1 MPPWAR
7 DWVLKATEAA
17 RALGAAAS
25 DVLARLRVLLAPHIE
40 ALVRF
45 GASVLQRILSGLQRT
60 ADMLRP
66 PLARFA
72 KRVRPGVVYLLQS
85 AALIRDDVLLA
96 YGAAERWVTR
106 IAAITLSELWNAPLR
121 LAHRGVIGGF
131 AILVLVS
138 SAPPPK
144 PMVQEAIKPQGAW
157 ILVWNDEF
165 NGTALNRSKWNVVT
179 TPEDGEAFG
188 ESYFAD
194 SPETIRVANGVLEMS
209 AAPIG
214 RHKYSGARL
223 ETQGLASWRYGR
235 FEARIKVAQGAG
247 TLTSFWML
255 HQDPTLEKWP
265 NGGELDILEQLGRH
279 PKLMEAVLH
288 YKGVDKD
295 RNHVMK
301 WLDEPVGDDF
311 HNFALE
317 WTPEGFFWFLDG
329 ELIHAYPPRDAHPFN
344 RDFFLILSL
353 CVGGDW
359 ALSPNKQTRFPV
371 TTQVDWVRVYAI
383 NPDYVRP
390 DSEARATVAQQGL
403 EETRK
408 RSGL

>member
-7 DWVLKATEAA
+7 DLVGKAMEAA
-17 RALGAAAS
+17 RAIGAAAS
-25 DVLARLRVLLAPHIE
+25 AAFARLGAVLAPHVA
-40 ALVRF
+40 ALLGVAAR
-45 GASVLQRILSGLQRT
+45 VLHHVLGGLRRA
-60 ADMLRP
+60 ADALRP
-66 PLARFA
+66 PLARVAPAF
-72 KRVRPGVVYLLQS
+72 VYLGRYLGQCL
-85 AALIRDDVLLA
+85 ALLRDDTR
-96 YGAAERWVTR
+96 AAHAATGRWVTR
-106 IAAITLSELWNAPLR
+106 IGALTLSELWNAPQR
-121 LAHRGVIGGF
+121 LAHRGAIGAF
-131 AILVLVS
+131 AVLALVS
-138 SAPPPK
+138 SAPPPIAKVHEAVK
-144 PMVQEAIKPQGAW
+144 PKGAW

-165 NGTALNRSKWNVVT
+165 NGTELNRRKWNVVV
-179 TPEDGEAFG
+179 TPPDGESFG

-194 SPETIRVANGVLEMS
+194 SPDTIRVGDGVLEMR
-209 AAPIG
+209 AEPIG
-214 RHKYSGARL
+214 KNRYSGARL

-295 RNHVMK
+295 RHHVME
-301 WLDEPVGDDF
+301 WMDEPVGDAF

-329 ELIHAYPPRDAHPFN
+329 RLIHAYPPHTEHPFN
-344 RDFFLILSL
+344 REFFLILSL
-353 CVGGDW
+353 CIGGDW
-359 ALSPNKQTRFPV
+359 ALSPNRQTKFPV
-371 TTQVDWVRVYAI
+371 VTQVDWVRVYAI

-390 DSEARATVAQQGL
+390 AGDDRATVAQQGV
-403 EETRK
+403 EARPAP
-408 RSGL
+408 SGL

>member
-7 DWVLKATEAA
+7 DWVRKVSEAA
-17 RALGAAAS
+17 RALGASATAIF
-25 DVLARLRVLLAPHIE
+25 ARLRAALAPHLE
-40 ALVRF
+40 TLSRVAAGLLHHVLTALR
-45 GASVLQRILSGLQRT
+45 AI
-60 ADMLRP
+60 ADALRP
-66 PLARFA
+66 RLAELARQ
-72 KRVRPGVVYLLQS
+72 VRPARVYLAQS
-85 AALIRDDVLLA
+85 VELLRGDVALAHAAT
-96 YGAAERWVTR
+96 ERWITR
-106 IAAITLSELWNAPLR
+106 ISALTLSEIWNAPLR
-121 LAHRGVIGGF
+121 LAHRGAIGVF
-131 AILVLVS
+131 AILALVS

-165 NGTALNRSKWNVVT
+165 NGTALNRRKWNVVT
-179 TPEDGEAFG
+179 TPEDGQPFG
-188 ESYFAD
+188 QSWFAD
-194 SPETIRVANGVLEMS
+194 SPDTIRVANGVLEMS

-235 FEARIKVAQGAG
+235 FEARIKVAEGAG
-247 TLTSFWML
+247 TLSSFWML
-255 HQDPTLEKWP
+255 HQDPSTERWP
-265 NGGELDILEQLGRH
+265 DSGEIDILEQLGWH
-279 PKLMEAVLH
+279 PKLMEGVVH
-288 YKGVDKD
+288 YKGVDKS
-295 RNHVMK
+295 RHHVMK
-301 WLDEPVGDDF
+301 WLDEPLSADF

-329 ELIHAYPPRDAHPFN
+329 ELIHAYPPHDAHPFN

-359 ALSPNKQTRFPV
+359 ARSPNKDTRFPV

-403 EETRK
+403 EVTRA

>member
-7 DWVLKATEAA
+7 DWVLKAMETA
-17 RALGAAAS
+17 RATGAAAS
-25 DVLARLRVLLAPHIE
+25 AAFARLAVWLAPHLEKLQRVSARLLRHVLNGLRVAADAIRPWLAKAAARARP
-40 ALVRF
+40 ALVY
-45 GASVLQRILSGLQRT
+45 
-60 ADMLRP
+60 
-66 PLARFA
+66 LA
-72 KRVRPGVVYLLQS
+72 QC
-85 AALIRDDVLLA
+85 AALLRDDALLA
-96 YGAAERWVTR
+96 YGAAERWLTR
-106 IAAITLSELWNAPLR
+106 IGAITLSEIWNAPLR
-121 LAHRGVIGGF
+121 LAHRGAIGAF
-131 AILVLVS
+131 AVLVLVS
-138 SAPPPK
+138 STPPPK
-144 PMVQEAIKPQGAW
+144 PQVHEAIKPQGAW

-165 NGTALNRSKWNVVT
+165 NGTALNRRKWNVVV
-179 TPEDGEAFG
+179 TPEHGDSFG
-188 ESYFAD
+188 ESWFRD
-194 SPETIRVANGVLEMS
+194 DPDTVRVANGVLELR
-209 AAPIG
+209 AERLG
-214 RHKYSGARL
+214 RNKYTGARL

-247 TLTSFWML
+247 ALTSFWML

-295 RNHVMK
+295 RHHVMK
-301 WLDEPVGDDF
+301 WLDEPLGDDF

-329 ELIHAYPPRDAHPFN
+329 ELIHAYPPHDAHPFD

-359 ALSPNKQTRFPV
+359 ALSPNKNTVFPLV
-371 TTQVDWVRVYAI
+371 TQVDWVRVYAI

-403 EETRK
+403 EETRA

>member
-7 DWVLKATEAA
+7 DWVLKALEAA
-17 RALGAAAS
+17 RAVGAAAS
-25 DVLARLRVLLAPHIE
+25 AAFARLLALLAPHLDTLGRV
-40 ALVRF
+40 A
-45 GASVLQRILSGLQRT
+45 AGLLNTLLTTLRT
-60 ADMLRP
+60 VTDAVRP

-72 KRVRPGVVYLLQS
+72 KRVRPVLVYLAQ
-85 AALIRDDVLLA
+85 ALAILRDDVA
-96 YGAAERWVTR
+96 GVYGGAERWVTR

-131 AILVLVS
+131 AILALVS

-165 NGTALNRSKWNVVT
+165 NGTALNRHKWNVVT
-179 TPEDGEAFG
+179 TPEHGQPFG

-194 SPETIRVANGVLEMS
+194 SPDTIRVADGLLELS

-214 RHKYSGARL
+214 RRKYSGARL

-235 FEARIKVAQGAG
+235 FEARIKVAEGAG
-247 TLTSFWML
+247 TLSSFWML
-255 HQDPTLEKWP
+255 HQDPSTERWP
-265 NGGELDILEQLGRH
+265 DSGEIDILEQLGWH
-279 PKLMEAVLH
+279 PTLMEGVIH
-288 YKGVDKD
+288 YRGVDKK
-295 RNHVMK
+295 RHHVMK
-301 WLDEPVGDDF
+301 YVDEPLSADF
-311 HNFALE
+311 HTYALE

-329 ELIHAYPPRDAHPFN
+329 ELIHAYPPHDAHPFN

-359 ALSPNKQTRFPV
+359 ARSPNKDTRFPV

>member
-7 DWVLKATEAA
+7 DWVLKALEAV
-17 RALGAAAS
+17 RATGAAAS
-25 DVLARLRVLLAPHIE
+25 TVFARLLALLAPHLE
-40 ALVRF
+40 TSARLAAGLLHHVLTALRV
-45 GASVLQRILSGLQRT
+45 SVD
-60 ADMLRP
+60 ALRP
-66 PLARFA
+66 PLAQFA
-72 KRVRPGVVYLLQS
+72 RRVRPSVVYLAQS
-85 AALIRDDVLLA
+85 LALLRDDVVGA
-96 YGAAERWVTR
+96 YAAAERWVTR
-106 IAAITLSELWNAPLR
+106 LSAITLSELWNAPLR
-121 LAHRGVIGGF
+121 LAHRGAIGGF
-131 AILVLVS
+131 AILALVS

-165 NGTALNRSKWNVVT
+165 NGTALNRSKWNVVV
-179 TPEDGEAFG
+179 TPENGEAFG

-194 SPETIRVANGVLEMS
+194 SPDTIRVANGVLEMS

-214 RHKYSGARL
+214 HRKYSGARL
-223 ETQGLASWRYGR
+223 ETQGLSSWRYGR

-295 RNHVMK
+295 RHHVMK

-329 ELIHAYPPRDAHPFN
+329 ELIHAYPPHDAHPFN

-359 ALSPNKQTRFPV
+359 ALSPNKHTRFPV

-403 EETRK
+403 EETSA